1 MHFFPCDIFTSN
13 IQFFYSSLMIIF
25 KYFITVF
32 VTYILSSEIYLSF
45 TYCLFHHQELCIL
58 DRILFWVKILF
69 FSSFHPFRSTSLPSN
84 IFYPFRPTVFQPYW
98 KICEFLKSQILM
110 NQCSNIVP
118 GTQSDI
124 LIQILLKVSIFRRHN
139 FVFRNKPKKSLLLF
153 GQDRYLAH
161 WCIINSFLTEMP
173 IM

>member
-32 VTYILSSEIYLSF
+32 VTYILSPEIYLSF

-58 DRILFWVKILF
+58 ETILFLSKNFSF
-69 FSSFHPFRSTSLPSN
+69 FKFSFLPSD
-84 IFYPFRPTVFQPYW
+84 IFYSFRPTVFQQYW

-124 LIQILLKVSIFRRHN
+124 LIQILLIHFWETSKVSIFRRYN
-139 FVFRNKPKKSLLLF
+139 FVFRNKPKNLCFSL
-153 GQDRYLAH
+153 GKID
-161 WCIINSFLTEMP
+161 T
-173 IM
+173 

>member
-1 MHFFPCDIFTSN
+1 MHFFPCDIFSSN
-13 IQFFYSSLMIIF
+13 IQFFHSSLMIIF

-58 DRILFWVKILF
+58 DRILFK
-69 FSSFHPFRSTSLPSN
+69 FSSLPSD
-84 IFYPFRPTVFQPYW
+84 IFYPFCPTVFQPYW

-124 LIQILLKVSIFRRHN
+124 LIQILLIHFWETSKVSIFRRYN
-139 FVFRNKPKKSLLLF
+139 FVFRNKPKNLCFSL
-153 GQDRYLAH
+153 GKID
-161 WCIINSFLTEMP
+161 T
-173 IM
+173 

>member
-58 DRILFWVKILF
+58 DRILFWAKILF
-69 FSSFHPFRSTSLPSN
+69 FFKFSSLPSDISSVRYILSLLSN
-84 IFYPFRPTVFQPYW
+84 VFQPYW
-98 KICEFLKSQILM
+98 KICEFFKSQILM

-124 LIQILLKVSIFRRHN
+124 LIQILFIHFWETFKVSIFRRYN
-139 FVFRNKPKKSLLLF
+139 FVFRNKPKNLCFSL
-153 GQDRYLAH
+153 GKID
-161 WCIINSFLTEMP
+161 T
-173 IM
+173 